1 MSGKREALAEI
12 ATLAAKHDIEP
23 EEIAAYLTGTSSPQK
38 GSAVIGKLLSY
49 IGGAFV
55 FSGVGLLISFLWDDI
70 GGAERVILT
79 FGSGLAAFILAM
91 VCARDPR
98 YDKAVTPIFLVAAC
112 LQPTGLFVFLDEFM
126 PRSGDPEFTASLVFG
141 VLALQQVLAFWAL
154 KRTSLLFFAFVFW
167 NACLAAAMAW
177 MDFDGEIVGLVL
189 GISMLCLSW
198 GIGKTPHRAI
208 VPFWY
213 FVGGATT
220 LGSWWALFENTAV
233 DLTFVGIGAVLVYV
247 SIRAGS
253 RSLLFVSILG
263 LLAYMSYF
271 AWQYFADVIG
281 WPIAL
286 IVVGLAMIGVTGW
299 AVKLAKKIRP
309 QQRL

>member
-1 MSGKREALAEI
+1 MSDKREALAEI
-12 ATLAAKHDIEP
+12 AALAEKHHIEP
-23 EEIAAYLTGTSSPQK
+23 DEIAAYLSGTSSPEK
-38 GSAVIGKLLSY
+38 DGAVLGRLLSY

-79 FGSGLAAFILAM
+79 FGSGLAAFVLAM

-126 PRSGDPEFTASLVFG
+126 PHSGDPEIAATLVFG

-154 KRTSLLFFAFVFW
+154 KRTSLLFFALVFW
-167 NACLAAAMAW
+167 NACLAAAMAG

-198 GIGKTPHRAI
+198 GIGKTPHRVI

-213 FVGGATT
+213 FAGGAVT
-220 LGSWWALFENTAV
+220 LGSWWALFENTAL
-233 DLTFVGIGAVLVYV
+233 DLTFVGLGALLVYV
-247 SIRAGS
+247 SIRTGS

-271 AWQYFADVIG
+271 AWEYFADMIG

-286 IVVGLAMIGVTGW
+286 IIVGLAMIGVTGW
-299 AVKLAKKIRP
+299 SVKLAKKIQPHQRP
-309 QQRL
+309 